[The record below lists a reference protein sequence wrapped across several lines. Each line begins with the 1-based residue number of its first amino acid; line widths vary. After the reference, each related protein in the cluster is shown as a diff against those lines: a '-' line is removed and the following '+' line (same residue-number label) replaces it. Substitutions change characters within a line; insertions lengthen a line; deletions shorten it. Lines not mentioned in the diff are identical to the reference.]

1 MDNIRRRTFVRGAA
15 MGALAFTVGGV
26 EVLLLPSEARAQKV
40 PLKVLS
46 ADEAAR
52 LEAVVDAIVP
62 GARDAGIAHFV
73 DQQCS
78 VAPHEAL
85 LSIRISN
92 VRPPFVNFYRAAIAE
107 IDRQCSTAHGK
118 PFAQLTAAEQLAFI
132 GTMRVGKHPD
142 WKGPP
147 PQGAIY
153 NAFRADGVDV
163 VYGTVEG
170 FERLGVPYMPH
181 ILPTA
186 RW

>member
-1 MDNIRRRTFVRGAA
+1 VRGAA
-15 MGALAFTVGGV
+15 AGALAFTVGGT
-26 EVLLLPSEARAQKV
+26 EVLLLPREARAQKV
-40 PLKVLS
+40 PLKVLN

-52 LEAVVDAIVP
+52 LEAVSNALVP
-62 GARDAGIAHFV
+62 GARDAGVAHFV

-78 VAPHEAL
+78 VPPHEAL
-85 LSIRISN
+85 LQIRISN
-92 VRPPFVNFYRAAIAE
+92 ARPPFVNFYRTALNE
-107 IDRQCSTAHGK
+107 IDRQCKTSHGK

-132 GTMRVGKHPD
+132 GAMRQGKHPD

-147 PQGAIY
+147 SQQAVYG
-153 NAFRADGVDV
+153 AFRADGVDV

-170 FERLGVPYMPH
+170 FERLNVPYMPH

>member
-1 MDNIRRRTFVRGAA
+1 METVRRRAFMQGAA
-15 MGALAFTVGGV
+15 AGALAFTVGGT
-26 EVLLLPSEARAQKV
+26 EVLLLPREARAQKV

-52 LEAVVDAIVP
+52 LEAVVDAVVP

-78 VAPHEAL
+78 VPPHEAL
-85 LSIRISN
+85 LNIRISN
-92 VRPPFVNFYRAAIAE
+92 VRPPFVNFYRAALNE
-107 IDRQCSTAHGK
+107 IDRQCNTARGK
-118 PFAQLTAAEQLAFI
+118 PFAQLNADEQLAFI
-132 GTMRVGKHPD
+132 GTLRQGKHAD

-153 NAFRADGVDV
+153 NAMRADGVDV

>member
-1 MDNIRRRTFVRGAA
+1 MDAIRRRTFVRGAA
-15 MGALAFTVGGV
+15 AGALAFTVGGA
-26 EVLLLPSEARAQKV
+26 EVLLLPKEARAQKV
-40 PLKVLS
+40 PLKVLN

-52 LEAVVDAIVP
+52 LEAVADAMVP
-62 GARDAGIAHFV
+62 GAREAGIAHFV

-78 VAPHEAL
+78 VPPHEAL
-85 LSIRISN
+85 LSVRISN
-92 VRPPFVNFYRAAIAE
+92 ARPPFVNFYRTSLTE
-107 IDRQCSTAHGK
+107 IDRQSNGAHGK
-118 PFAQLTAAEQLAFI
+118 PFAQLTAAEQQAFI
-132 GTMRVGKHPD
+132 GAMRVGKHAD

-147 PQGAIY
+147 QPAVY

-170 FERLGVPYMPH
+170 FERLGVPYMAH

>member
-1 MDNIRRRTFVRGAA
+1 MDTIRRRTFVRGAA
-15 MGALAFTVGGV
+15 AGALAFTVGGA
-26 EVLLLPSEARAQKV
+26 EVLLLPREARAQKV
-40 PLKVLS
+40 PLNVLN

-52 LEAVVDAIVP
+52 LEAVSETPVP

-85 LSIRISN
+85 LAIRISN
-92 VRPPFVNFYRAAIAE
+92 VRPPFVNFYRAALNE
-107 IDRQCSTAHGK
+107 IDRQCNTAHGK
-118 PFAQLTAAEQLAFI
+118 PFAQLTPQEKTAFI
-132 GTMRVGKHPD
+132 GTMRVGKHAD

-147 PQGAIY
+147 PQQAIY
-153 NAFRADGVDV
+153 GAFRADGVDV

-170 FERLGVPYMPH
+170 FERLNIPYMAH

>member
-1 MDNIRRRTFVRGAA
+1 MDDIRRRTFVRGAA

-46 ADEAAR
+46 ADEALR
-52 LEAVVDAIVP
+52 LEAVSETLVP

-85 LSIRISN
+85 LGIRIGN
-92 VRPPFVNFYRAAIAE
+92 VRPPFVNFYRAALNA
-107 IDRQCSTAHGK
+107 IDAACQAQHGK
-118 PFAQLTAAEQLAFI
+118 PFAQLTAQGQTAFI

-147 PQGAIY
+147 QGAIY
-153 NAFRADGVDV
+153 AAFRADAVDV

-170 FERLGVPYMPH
+170 FEKLGVPYMALVTPKE
-181 ILPTA
+181 